1 MTFFVFQEPDESI
14 TKDHFWTDRGY
25 NVLSF
30 MSAEA
35 DEDSEKGWQLWKK
48 GSKRTLSQVFLGPIL
63 WIRPDVIRCT
73 F

>member
-14 TKDHFWTDRGY
+14 TKDHFWTDRGC

-35 DEDSEKGWQLWKK
+35 DEDSEKG
-48 GSKRTLSQVFLGPIL
+48 
-63 WIRPDVIRCT
+63 
-73 F
+73 